1 MAVTPDSRPG
11 TLRRTAGVTRVL
23 IAEDSY
29 LVREGIRRIVEAEP
43 DLEVAALCGD
53 LKSLLEAVEVFRP
66 DVVLTDIRMP
76 PDGADEGIR
85 AAALLRDSHPRV
97 AVLVLSQHDEPE
109 YALGLLDRGARGRGY
124 LLKERLLDQNHLA
137 AAIREVAGGGSVID
151 EQVVQTLVRARSR
164 PELSPVAA
172 LTRRETQVISEMA
185 QGRNNEAIATALHLS
200 VASIEKHINLIFSK
214 LGLSGE
220 QEIHRRVK
228 AVLMFLSDQS

>member
-1 MAVTPDSRPG
+1 
-11 TLRRTAGVTRVL
+11 
-23 IAEDSY
+23 
-29 LVREGIRRIVEAEP
+29 
-43 DLEVAALCGD
+43 
-53 LKSLLEAVEVFRP
+53 
-66 DVVLTDIRMP
+66 VVLTDIRMP

-109 YALGLLDRGARGRGY
+109 YALALLDRGARGRGY

-137 AAIREVAGGGSVID
+137 AAIREVASGGSVID

-164 PELSPVAA
+164 PELSPVGA